1 MISKADSKAS
11 FSDIILNLGAI
22 LLAISSASFATIV
35 IVSGPQTTISN
46 DNTGGSQSS
55 RGEDESVITGS
66 IGNVSNRTSRFPNIV
81 SGSTFGTVYSNY
93 AVRSIDN
100 GIATIDFFNE
110 TTVRT
115 IKARVGNYVDGIGRI
130 KNFVQKDGVWYVLA
144 STK

>member
-1 MISKADSKAS
+1 MISPHNPKIS

-35 IVSGPQTTISN
+35 IVSGPKTTVSN
-46 DNTGGSQSS
+46 DNIGGSQSS
-55 RGEDESVITGS
+55 RGIDESIITGS
-66 IGNVSNRTSRFPNIV
+66 IGSASKKTQRSPNAVTGSN
-81 SGSTFGTVYSNY
+81 FGTVYSNY

-100 GIATIDFFNE
+100 GIATIDFFEE

-115 IKARVGNYVDGIGRI
+115 IRAQVGNYVDGIGRI
-130 KNFVQKDGVWYVLA
+130 KNFVQKDGVWYVMA